1 MYIYIY
7 TNVCVSVCVYVCIY
21 VVCNCIL
28 VFAIH
33 MYLLISCLFIG
44 VLVFMS
50 VFVCKHI
57 CICIHWVSDLLMS
70 HSLCCCCCFWLLLLW
85 RLHSRHLAIY
95 DAKLTAVTQDTL
107 YTVYL
112 HAPCTHSKQVTST
125 IASEVS
131 LKRNHG
137 HLFLRFTTDRRQV
150 VAIEP
155 DIQVTWRLSVRTKKS
170 KLGKHTGG
178 SAAGART
185 KSPIW

>member
-1 MYIYIY
+1 
-7 TNVCVSVCVYVCIY
+7 
-21 VVCNCIL
+21 
-28 VFAIH
+28 
-33 MYLLISCLFIG
+33 
-44 VLVFMS
+44 
-50 VFVCKHI
+50 
-57 CICIHWVSDLLMS
+57 MS

-150 VAIEP
+150 LAIEP
-155 DIQVTWRLSVRTKKS
+155 DIQVTWRLSVRTNTLVEVPQVPEQSRRFDNERPFTETDSGLKKQHLGVLWVHPPALS
-170 KLGKHTGG
+170 RQKATARARLRCCLKLR
-178 SAAGART
+178 SAMSSTSYA
-185 KSPIW
+185 